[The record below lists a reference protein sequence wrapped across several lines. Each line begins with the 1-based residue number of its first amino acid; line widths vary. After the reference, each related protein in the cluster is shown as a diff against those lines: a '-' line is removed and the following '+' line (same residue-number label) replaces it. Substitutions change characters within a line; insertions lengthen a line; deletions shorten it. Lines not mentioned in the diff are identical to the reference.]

1 MDRRL
6 IGALLVVIVLSAA
19 MTVPVLSGL
28 RTPGAAIAAEPHDPP
43 RLGDCLRERP
53 AALNV
58 APIGLRATASVD
70 SESPR
75 APVLGP
81 LGPTV
86 VSCAGGSVAGEV
98 IRMVSADG
106 NPADLEGAV
115 ADSGINC
122 RLSALAYAGL
132 TSAGSSAE
140 ATLPVGMPIGG
151 AAGSPVTWKMTVNVR
166 TTWVYPSALQRASG
180 HRWAAC
186 VAAPPHNVSYS
197 GSLAGALGGGRL
209 PDGFGT
215 CWSDQAVSVAV
226 ESVPCGR
233 PHRSELLSTGIVP
246 DNSKVSIT
254 DVRHA
259 CTRLAMAATGRADPT
274 DGGRVLI
281 KIAPEQL
288 YQHFERSVS
297 VLCYLAT
304 ADHSLTGTLIGLHD
318 RPVPFA
324 N

>member
-115 ADSGINC
+115 AESGINC

-186 VAAPPHNVSYS
+186 VAAPPDNVSYS
-197 GSLAGALGGGRL
+197 GSLAGALHRRPAARRFRHVLGPTMRQRRRRL
-209 PDGFGT
+209 CPL
-215 CWSDQAVSVAV
+215 
-226 ESVPCGR
+226 R
-233 PHRSELLSTGIVP
+233 PAALGPNCSSTGIVP
-246 DNSKVSIT
+246 DKQ
-254 DVRHA
+254 VRLP
-259 CTRLAMAATGRADPT
+259 TRGSPSAPGSAGRHWLS
-274 DGGRVLI
+274 GG
-281 KIAPEQL
+281 
-288 YQHFERSVS
+288 
-297 VLCYLAT
+297 
-304 ADHSLTGTLIGLHD
+304 
-318 RPVPFA
+318 
-324 N
+324 